1 MTPEAVFDW
10 AIQTAVAFV
19 STIAFAIIFHT
30 PREQYVCAGLVGAFS
45 WIIYIVYVYFT
56 GDVVFASFFAAL
68 GLTYLARVFS
78 FARKAPLPVF
88 LIAGIFPVVPGAGI
102 YYTGYHIFMN
112 NNAEAMSKGVE
123 TIKIA
128 IAIALASASSSHCRA
143 FSSHCAGK
151 EAPLETGHHRSK
163 RRQPAR
169 R

>member
-1 MTPEAVFDW
+1 MTPEVVFDW

-19 STIAFAIIFHT
+19 ATIAFSIIFHT

-45 WIIYIVYVYFT
+45 WLIYIIYVYFT

-88 LIAGIFPVVPGAGI
+88 LIAGIFP
-102 YYTGYHIFMN
+102 MN

-128 IAIALASASSSHCRA
+128 IAIALGIGIVVSLPR
-143 FSSHCAGK
+143 FFFT
-151 EAPLETGHHRSK
+151 L
-163 RRQPAR
+163 RRKGSTT
-169 R
+169 

>member
-19 STIAFAIIFHT
+19 ATIAFAIIFHT

-45 WIIYIVYVYFT
+45 WLIYIVYVYFT

-112 NNAEAMSKGVE
+112 NNVEAMSKGVE

-128 IAIALASASSSHCRA
+128 IALSLIHISEPTRH
-143 FSSHCAGK
+143 
-151 EAPLETGHHRSK
+151 
-163 RRQPAR
+163 
-169 R
+169 

>member
-19 STIAFAIIFHT
+19 ATIAFSIIFHT

-45 WIIYIVYVYFT
+45 WLIYIVYVYFT
-56 GDVVFASFFAAL
+56 GDVVFASFFAA
-68 GLTYLARVFS
+68 
-78 FARKAPLPVF
+78 LPVF

-112 NNAEAMSKGVE
+112 NNVEAMSKGVE

-128 IAIALASASSSHCRA
+128 IAIALGIGIVVSLPR
-143 FSSHCAGK
+143 FFFT
-151 EAPLETGHHRSK
+151 L
-163 RRQPAR
+163 RRKGSTT
-169 R
+169 